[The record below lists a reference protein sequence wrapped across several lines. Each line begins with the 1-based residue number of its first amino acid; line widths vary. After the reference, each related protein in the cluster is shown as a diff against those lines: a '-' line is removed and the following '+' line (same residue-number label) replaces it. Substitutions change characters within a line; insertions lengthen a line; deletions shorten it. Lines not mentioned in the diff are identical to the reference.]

1 MEFSRSGFPHW
12 EEKRAG
18 ISKIFLSFFTL
29 LLYTYTLGF
38 LSLSPLVAHCALLI
52 KAASMCI
59 VFWTSRKKDPF
70 YGPLPDFH
78 FPHCRPFFVLLGDIT
93 RM

>member
-1 MEFSRSGFPHW
+1 MSRNFKKKFCRSLP
-12 EEKRAG
+12 
-18 ISKIFLSFFTL
+18 FLLSPPCCPLCTFDKGL
-29 LLYTYTLGF
+29 LLCVYTY
-38 LSLSPLVAHCALLI
+38 S
-52 KAASMCI
+52 

>member
-1 MEFSRSGFPHW
+1 MSRNFKKKFCRSLPFLLEF
-12 EEKRAG
+12 
-18 ISKIFLSFFTL
+18 I
-29 LLYTYTLGF
+29 
-38 LSLSPLVAHCALLI
+38 SLSPPVAHCALLI
-52 KAASMCI
+52 KACFCVCVYS